1 MSGTKILL
9 WSKPPVIW
17 SYGIAVLLVIA
28 VAIISLWPSFHLQT
42 APASLFLCAIL
53 FGAWFGGAGP
63 GLLATAISATVF
75 YYYFL
80 PPVYTF
86 AAKPEE
92 IPRFIVFFVAALFV
106 WTLSAAQNSAT
117 ESLRRAR
124 DGLKEIVQELQNTN
138 EALQAESR
146 ERKSAEESLRRTD
159 GYLAEA
165 QRLSHTGSWASIPAR
180 GEIRY
185 LSEECYRVLGFDP
198 HGEQPHYEAFFQRI
212 HMDDQAKVREAVE
225 TAGREKVEF
234 ELDYRI
240 VHPGGEI
247 RDIHV
252 VGHPVLS
259 PSDDLVEFVGTVI
272 DITERKRTEIE
283 RERLRQA
290 LADLAHINRV
300 TTMGELTAS
309 LAHEVNQPI
318 AAAVTNANTCLRWLT
333 RDLPDLEEAREAAMR
348 IVKDGTRAAEI
359 IKRVRQLFQKG
370 TPQRELVDVNE
381 VIRDMAVLFRSE
393 ATRHNVVIRTGLAAD
408 LPQVRVDRVQLQQ
421 VLMNLMM
428 NAIDAMK
435 DVDGTREL
443 DIKSERTEDEQLLLC
458 VSDTGGGL
466 SPHQADQIFNAFFTT
481 KAHGTGMGLRI
492 SRSIVESHGGRLWAG
507 GNSPRGASFY
517 VSLPTK
523 VEEHELP

>member
-1 MSGTKILL
+1 MSGTKLFL
-9 WSKPPVIW
+9 RSKPPVIW
-17 SYGIAVLLVIA
+17 RYGIAVLSVIVALKLTQWPALHLQESPLAVFVIA
-28 VAIISLWPSFHLQT
+28 VLLS
-42 APASLFLCAIL
+42 
-53 FGAWFGGAGP
+53 AWFGGAAP
-63 GLLATAISATVF
+63 GLLATTLSSLVF
-75 YYYFL
+75 DYYFL
-80 PPVYTF
+80 SPMYSLAVKP
-86 AAKPEE
+86 AAV
-92 IPRFIVFFVAALFV
+92 PRLIGFVGSLLFV
-106 WTLSAAQNSAT
+106 GSLSAAQRRAT
-117 ESLRRAR
+117 ESIRRAR
-124 DGLKEIVQELQNTN
+124 DGLKETVQELQKTN

-165 QRLSHTGSWASIPAR
+165 QRLSHTGSWASVPAR

-198 HGEQPHYEAFFQRI
+198 HGEQPRYEAFFQRI
-212 HMDDQAKVREAVE
+212 HMDDQARVREAVE

-240 VHPGGEI
+240 VRPGGEI

-259 PSDDLVEFVGTVI
+259 ASDDCVEFVGTVI
-272 DITERKRTEIE
+272 DITERKRAEIE

-318 AAAVTNANTCLRWLT
+318 AAAVTNANTCLRWLS
-333 RDLPDLEEAREAAMR
+333 RDQPDLGEAREAAMR

-359 IKRVRQLFQKG
+359 IKRVRLLFEKG
-370 TPQRELVDVNE
+370 TPQREMVDVNE
-381 VIRDMAVLFRSE
+381 VILGMTVLFRSE
-393 ATRHNVVIRTGLAAD
+393 AARDNVIIRTRLAAD
-408 LPQVRVDRVQLQQ
+408 LPQVMADRVQLQQ

-443 DIKSERTEDEQLLLC
+443 DIKSERTEDEQLLLS
-458 VSDTGGGL
+458 VSDTGVGL
-466 SPHQADQIFNAFFTT
+466 SAHQTEQIFNAFFTT

-507 GNSPRGASFY
+507 DNSPRGASFY
-517 VSLPTK
+517 ISLPTE

>member
-1 MSGTKILL
+1 
-9 WSKPPVIW
+9 VIW
-17 SYGIAVLLVIA
+17 SYGIAVLSVIA
-28 VAIISLWPSFHLQT
+28 VAIMSLWPSFHLQT

-63 GLLATAISATVF
+63 GLLATTISATLF

-80 PPVYTF
+80 PPVHTF

-92 IPRFIVFFVAALFV
+92 IPRFVVFFVAALFV
-106 WTLSAAQNSAT
+106 WMLSAAQNSAT
-117 ESLRRAR
+117 ESLKRAR
-124 DGLKEIVQELQNTN
+124 DDLKATVQELQTTN
-138 EALQAESR
+138 EALH
-146 ERKSAEESLRRTD
+146 EESL
-159 GYLAEA
+159 
-165 QRLSHTGSWASIPAR
+165 
-180 GEIRY
+180 
-185 LSEECYRVLGFDP
+185 
-198 HGEQPHYEAFFQRI
+198 
-212 HMDDQAKVREAVE
+212 
-225 TAGREKVEF
+225 
-234 ELDYRI
+234 
-240 VHPGGEI
+240 
-247 RDIHV
+247 
-252 VGHPVLS
+252 
-259 PSDDLVEFVGTVI
+259 
-272 DITERKRTEIE
+272 ERKHAEE
-283 RERLRQA
+283 DLRQA
-290 LADLAHINRV
+290 HADLSRVSRV

-333 RDLPDLEEAREAAMR
+333 RDHPDLEEARAAAMR

-359 IKRVRQLFQKG
+359 IQRVRLLFQKG

-381 VIRDMAVLFRSE
+381 VIRGMIVVFGSE
-393 ATRHNVVIRTGLAAD
+393 ATRYNVSIRTGLAPD
-408 LPQVRVDRVQLQQ
+408 LPEVMADRVQLQQ

-443 DIKSERTEDEQLLLC
+443 EIKSEGTEDKQLLLSI
-458 VSDTGGGL
+458 SDTGAGL
-466 SPHQADQIFNAFFTT
+466 PPQQADQIFNAFFTT